1 MTNAYCAE
9 LAETYAQKGPSIF
22 ASAARGEKSKMS
34 KENTTVYI
42 LLGLLR
48 HEPMSGYD
56 LKKRIDLSVS
66 RFWDVGYGQ
75 IYPTLRTLE
84 QRELVTKSSGERSGG
99 PDKYVYS
106 ISEKGRNVLEHW
118 LRQPGDR
125 EYTKYEILVK
135 LFFGSSLPAS
145 ENIVRIEDFRT
156 RQSAELNM
164 MGRFKE
170 SLEQVMAE
178 NPDHLHFYL
187 TASFGEKLYRA
198 YVEWADEAIALLEQ
212 KTAAADLG
220 VQPEESTPNEAP

>member
-1 MTNAYCAE
+1 
-9 LAETYAQKGPSIF
+9 
-22 ASAARGEKSKMS
+22 MS

-84 QRELVTKSSGERSGG
+84 QQELVTKNSGERSGG

-106 ISEKGRNVLEHW
+106 ITEQGRDVLERW

-135 LFFGSSLPAS
+135 LFFGSSMSPN
-145 ENIVRIEDFRT
+145 ENIARIQDFRA
-156 RQSAELNM
+156 RQSTEFNM
-164 MGRFKE
+164 MGRFKD

-187 TASFGEKLYRA
+187 TASFGEKIYRA
-198 YVEWADEAIALLEQ
+198 YVEWADEAIALLER
-212 KTAAADLG
+212 KGTAIDPP
-220 VQPEESTPNEAP
+220 VQSEESAQNETPNEADC

>member
-1 MTNAYCAE
+1 M
-9 LAETYAQKGPSIF
+9 
-22 ASAARGEKSKMS
+22 
-34 KENTTVYI
+34 YI

-48 HEPMSGYD
+48 HEAMSGYD

-66 RFWDVGYGQ
+66 RFWEVGYAQ

-84 QRELVTKSSGERSGG
+84 QRELVTKRSGGRSGG

-106 ISEKGRNVLEHW
+106 ITEQGRDVLELW

-135 LFFGSSLPAS
+135 LFFGSSMSPN
-145 ENIVRIEDFRT
+145 ENIARIEDFRA
-156 RQSAELNM
+156 RQSAELNL

-170 SLEQVMAE
+170 SLEQVMDE

-187 TASFGEKLYRA
+187 TALFGEKIYRA

-212 KTAAADLG
+212 RSAAAG
-220 VQPEESTPNEAP
+220 QPVKAETSAQNEKPNEADSETTF